1 MTTLFD
7 ADLKATPEALARDHA
22 IATVELHAAEGWIDY
37 ARWVVTEVARANEFF
52 ISDAVWEAGLP
63 KVSESRALGAVMV
76 WAKREGIVEP
86 TDRFRTSTQKGCH
99 RQQRREWHSLI
110 YGEAQ

>member
-1 MTTLFD
+1 MMLFD
-7 ADLKATPEALARDHA
+7 AVGNATVEALARDYA
-22 IATVELHAAEGWIDY
+22 IATVQAHANPDWIDY
-37 ARWVVTEVARANEFF
+37 ARWMVERVARANEFF

-76 WAKREGIVEP
+76 WAKREELIEP

-99 RQQRREWHSLI
+99 RQQRRVWHSLVFE
-110 YGEAQ
+110 GGS